1 MEASHKTFFYLMEV
15 RTRKINKKRNQEK
28 ENNQWTSAMIVYYIT
43 SLGWEDAMLRRK
55 WKEFPIVEKPGPV
68 QVVKCK

>member
-1 MEASHKTFFYLMEV
+1 M
-15 RTRKINKKRNQEK
+15 NQC
-28 ENNQWTSAMIVYYIT
+28 NDRILHP